1 MNAPFRP
8 AEAVALARLTEYRP
22 FIDGLRAVSII
33 AVVAYHVGVP
43 GISGGF
49 VGVDVFFVISGF
61 LIISQIVEGL
71 RRGTFSFGEFWA
83 RRALRIGPPYLL
95 VLACIVVAASSILVM
110 PDQINEFG
118 KEVGTAAVMVV
129 NHFFLRQQGYFDTA
143 ADSKILLNLWSLA
156 VEEQFYLTAPI
167 IIVLTWRL
175 PDWLGRSRLRKPLM
189 YWTSGA
195 VFVLSLAGCV
205 TFTAADRNYAFY
217 LTALRA
223 WEFVAGGAV
232 GAMLPIASRLPERFN
247 AVLTGAGL
255 AAIVGSAFFYTAE
268 MAYPSWRAAVPVF
281 GATALILGGLAYP
294 KGAAVRLLATPPMV
308 WIGLVSYSWYLWHWP
323 LLALGRVSNFGERDF
338 GRDLT
343 LVLAS
348 LMFAAATFILVER
361 PIRRWRQQRRKPL
374 GWRPVFA
381 GVMVCCAV
389 AIGGWESLHA
399 SSARIEA
406 SLPRRYKPEQVE
418 HVPFCSLQLATPEQC
433 NAIAGVRPLGLLI
446 GDSHAGL
453 SIWGFNLFASRH
465 GAALALL
472 ASPACAPMLETK
484 VFIPENDMA
493 AACEQLKSDW
503 LAPVRQGKIRPD
515 FAVLYA
521 RWPIYANRKG
531 YPLGPL
537 DADQPAADQA
547 AAFVAGVQQTIAD
560 LKSWGV
566 RRILVIGPTPQFERG
581 PAECVYLA
589 DRNGLNRTGVCGVMR
604 SRARIEAD
612 LPATLLSKATAGFD
626 GVRAIDPFD
635 VFCDAERCLPY
646 AGDSILF
653 SDTNHLSE
661 IGALRLAERHAAAF
675 EWAIGARPL
684 RSLTTE
690 LSSGPL

>member
-8 AEAVALARLTEYRP
+8 AEAVALVRLTEYRP
-22 FIDGLRAVSII
+22 FIDGLRAVSIM
-33 AVVAYHVGVP
+33 AVVAYHLGVP

-49 VGVDVFFVISGF
+49 IGVDVFFVISGF

-71 RRGTFSFGEFWA
+71 RHSTFSFGEFWA
-83 RRALRIGPPYLL
+83 RRALRILPPYLL
-95 VLACIVVAASSILVM
+95 VLACTVVAASSILVM

-129 NHFFLRQQGYFDTA
+129 NHLFLRRQGYFDTA
-143 ADSKILLNLWSLA
+143 ADSKMLLNLWSLA

-167 IIVLTWRL
+167 IIALIWRL
-175 PDWLGRSRLRKPLM
+175 PDWLGHPQLRKPLM
-189 YWTSGA
+189 YWTSGG

-217 LTALRA
+217 LAALRA

-232 GAMLPIASRLPERFN
+232 GAILPMASRLPERFN
-247 AVLTGAGL
+247 AVLAGAGL

-294 KGAAVRLLATPPMV
+294 KAATVRLLATAPMV

-323 LLALGRVSNFGERDF
+323 LLALGRIASFGERDL
-338 GRDLT
+338 GRDAI

-348 LMFAAATFILVER
+348 LALAAATFILVER

-381 GVMVCCAV
+381 GVTLSCAV
-389 AIGGWESLHA
+389 AIVGWQSLHA
-399 SSARIEA
+399 SSERIKA
-406 SLPRRYKPEQVE
+406 SLPRRYKLEQIE
-418 HVPFCSLQLATPEQC
+418 HVRFCSLELTTPEQC
-433 NAIAGVRPLGLLI
+433 NAIAGVRPLGLLM

-453 SIWGFNLFASRH
+453 STWGFNLFASRH

-472 ASPACAPMLETK
+472 ASPACPPMLETK
-484 VFIPENDMA
+484 VFIPKHEMA
-493 AACEQLKSDW
+493 AVCEKLKTDW
-503 LAPVRQGKIRPD
+503 LAPIRTGKIRPD

-521 RWPIYANRKG
+521 RWPIYTNRNG

-537 DADQPAADQA
+537 GADQPAADQA

-566 RRILVIGPTPQFERG
+566 RRILVIGPTPLFERG

-589 DRNGLNRTGVCGVMR
+589 DRNGLDRAAVCGVPR
-604 SRARIEAD
+604 ARARIEAD
-612 LPATLLSKATAGFD
+612 HPSALLSEATAGLD
-626 GVRAIDPFD
+626 GVRTIDPFD
-635 VFCDAERCLPY
+635 VFCDAERCMPY
-646 AGDSILF
+646 SGDSILF
-653 SDTNHLSE
+653 SDTNHLSD
-661 IGALRLAERHAAAF
+661 IGALRLAERHAAEF
-675 EWAIGARPL
+675 EWAIG
-684 RSLTTE
+684 
-690 LSSGPL
+690 GPLASLSED